1 MREKQRQW
9 RNKLAGAVEFIKKSF
24 REKPQN
30 SSLALSIAI
39 HFMLFTFFSFYCL
52 SYQGT
57 VFGNGEEIASGENII
72 KVDFLVEE
80 KPKSAE
86 ADSKYSKLAATN
98 KIRPAANI
106 KKGVKKET
114 GEQKKLAVKA
124 AVRPKSETPP
134 LRAEV
139 KKEMAAIDLNG
150 KLIDKEVKKVV
161 KAIEI
166 PAEISKQLDK
176 KLKNTAPYEF
186 SDGTAE
192 GIVKK
197 VIDAG
202 EAIEN
207 ISLSKTEI
215 KTLDASGELVASL
228 TVMPAS
234 KPAFEIESIEDL
246 MPQGE
251 SEDSAQIN
259 VRNAKNG
266 SAAKKT
272 KAGTGAYG
280 KPSAAKQGMKFE
292 MVANSAYDEI
302 PSFLNGPPAIDY
314 PKWAQEQ
321 GVEGTV
327 KILLEILPNGEVGM
341 VSKFESPIS
350 DRLAQYLIKQSEMWR
365 FKPIYKN
372 GRPLSGT
379 VMVAVDFSLGAGK
392 FISE

>member
-1 MREKQRQW
+1 MQEKQRQW
-9 RNKLAGAVEFIKKSF
+9 RNKLAGAAEYIKNSF
-24 REKPQN
+24 REKPHN
-30 SSLALSIAI
+30 SSMALSIAI
-39 HFMLFTFFSFYCL
+39 HFMLFTFFSFYCFN
-52 SYQGT
+52 YQGT

-72 KVDFLVEE
+72 KVDFIVEE

-98 KIRPAANI
+98 KIRPAADI
-106 KKGVKKET
+106 KKGLKKENST
-114 GEQKKLAVKA
+114 LKKPSIKT

-134 LRAEV
+134 LRADV
-139 KKEMAAIDLNG
+139 KKEMAVIDLNE
-150 KLIDKEVKKVV
+150 KLIDKDVKKVV

-166 PAEISKQLDK
+166 PAEISRELDI
-176 KLKNTAPYEF
+176 KLKNTAPYEIN
-186 SDGTAE
+186 DGTAE

-202 EAIEN
+202 DALEN

-215 KTLDASGELVASL
+215 KTLDADGELVASL

-234 KPAFEIESIEDL
+234 KPSSEIESDDDL
-246 MPQGE
+246 IPQGA

-266 SAAKKT
+266 SVAKKT

-280 KPSAAKQGMKFE
+280 KPSGTKQGMKFE
-292 MVANSAYDEI
+292 MLANSTYDEI

-365 FKPIYKN
+365 FKPIYKS

-379 VMVAVDFSLGAGK
+379 VMVAVDFSLGAGRL
-392 FISE
+392 ISE